1 MQIELQELQNRFRAE
16 KSLKVD
22 ARGLGKTSFL
32 YVRSTNRAVEI
43 SMDNPGV
50 FVEYW
55 DVADETSD
63 RDSVKSEIMP
73 STAEV
78 FEKVM
83 RWLWE

>member
-1 MQIELQELQNRFRAE
+1 
-16 KSLKVD
+16 
-22 ARGLGKTSFL
+22 
-32 YVRSTNRAVEI
+32 
-43 SMDNPGV
+43 MDNPGV